1 MRNEM
6 GYHYRFYNHWK
17 NHTGYFKQLYVH
29 KYNILIQITKTQP
42 RGNNL
47 SCFVITKEIEFVVLT
62 VQ

>member
-1 MRNEM
+1 MNWDITTD
-6 GYHYRFYNHWK
+6 FTT
-17 NHTGYFKQLYVH
+17 TGKIIQDTLKQFYVH

-47 SCFVITKEIEFVVLT
+47 SCFVITKEIEFVILK